1 MCFPWFEAIDRNTKE
16 DPHISVARIVGNHVI
31 KTFVRCSNQ
40 IRNEYFGA
48 FGEDQTAT
56 HTYTHFFWWLYI
68 FVYACILA
76 VYYKCTCH
84 IYPSLSFVR
93 SNYYLYPV
101 VTQVHTI
108 QVKLLKSF
116 TPCLGNPGDGI
127 HGQPW
132 KPTSLKTQ
140 TKIPRKPYR
149 NTRFYSNGWWTTG
162 CF

>member
-1 MCFPWFEAIDRNTKE
+1 MCFPGFEAIDRNTKE

-31 KTFVRCSNQ
+31 KTFVCCSN
-40 IRNEYFGA
+40 A
-48 FGEDQTAT
+48 KWVLWC
-56 HTYTHFFWWLYI
+56 FWWRSNCNTYIHTLFLMIIYI